1 VRNLGRLEVGGRG
14 RGDGR
19 GVRNAPFKGRSDP
32 AAKAVLWRHRWRVTS
47 PCGDPAHEVRN
58 LRP

>member
-1 VRNLGRLEVGGRG
+1 VRNLGKLEVGERG
-14 RGDGR
+14 RVDRR
-19 GVRNAPFKGRSDP
+19 GVRSAPFIGWKRP

-47 PCGDPAHEVRN
+47 SCGDPAHEVRN